1 MQIAHNPSFIR
12 QAGTMLAV
20 IAAVGVVANFADG
33 TRCALWAA
41 GGGAAVLAGFALCS
55 ELRFREMERLSEE
68 VDEVLHEGRR
78 IDFSDYREGDIAIL
92 KNQLS
97 KMVAALRDTSMRLEQ
112 EKLALADALA
122 DVSHQIRTPLT
133 AMELMIPAIENTADA
148 HERTRAL
155 RELEGMIDHVGWL
168 VTALLKLAK
177 VDAGAF
183 RVQHA
188 PVNAE
193 RMARDALAPLA
204 VAMDLHNV
212 TCMISTEKAPS
223 APAPETATPSVPAP
237 ETATPSVPAP
247 ETSASRTPAPSAG
260 ASFLGDAAWSSEAL
274 ENVLKNCLENTPEGG
289 IIRISISEDAL
300 ACRIRVTDTGPGIAA
315 EDLPHIFERFY
326 RGKAVRRERDRAVRR
341 NTSEAAHVGRGKT
354 EPPECQHPHP
364 QGFGIGLA
372 LAQSLVTAQG
382 GTLRASN
389 APEGGARFDMTFPKL
404 TV

>member
-223 APAPETATPSVPAP
+223 APAPETATPSA
-237 ETATPSVPAP
+237 PAP

-326 RGKAVRRERDRAVRR
+326 RGKTVQ
-341 NTSEAAHVGRGKT
+341 VGRGKT